1 MKAGT
6 FKRWLFLLL
15 SIFLLE
21 IAAVAYFTKLTND
34 TWSIATECQAYL
46 DTRPN
51 NWTKANDTYFI
62 SNCDYEN
69 PISKASLATE
79 RREDINNVVRN
90 VMNAIFATFGLLLI
104 SLILRWVLRG
114 RS

>member
-21 IAAVAYFTKLTND
+21 IAAVAYFNNLSDD
-34 TWSIATECQAYL
+34 TWSTTSECQTYL

-62 SNCDYEN
+62 SYCDYEN
-69 PISKASLATE
+69 PISKASLAIE
-79 RREDINNVVRN
+79 QREDINKVIRN
-90 VMNAIFATFGLLLI
+90 MMNAIFATLGLLLL
-104 SLILRWVLRG
+104 SLIFRWVLRG
-114 RS
+114 R

>member
-34 TWSIATECQAYL
+34 TWSTATECQAYL

-69 PISKASLATE
+69 PISKASLAIE
-79 RREDINNVVRN
+79 QREDINKVIRN
-90 VMNAIFATFGLLLI
+90 MMNTIFATLGLLLLSI
-104 SLILRWVLRG
+104 IFRWVLRG